1 MYCDNYFEN
10 IDAMDDFL
18 RKYNV
23 PKLIQIVKTISYVI
37 KGMSQK
43 KTLGTFKIRC
53 VTIKSGDWVLILAL
67 PFVSSITLVWL
78 PDLANKNSMLN

>member
-23 PKLIQIVKTISYVI
+23 PKLIQIVKNISYVI

-43 KTLGTFKIRC
+43 KTLTEAKNVF
-53 VTIKSGDWVLILAL
+53 DWLDMAEERISELEG
-67 PFVSSITLVWL
+67 I
-78 PDLANKNSMLN
+78 

>member
-1 MYCDNYFEN
+1 
-10 IDAMDDFL
+10 
-18 RKYNV
+18 
-23 PKLIQIVKTISYVI
+23 
-37 KGMSQK
+37 MSSKVCLKK